1 MDLTIDRSSQMDR
14 SLRDGARREL
24 REAAVRPMLQK
35 PGPGYRLLVVALGAV
50 VALGLVAFVDQCVK
64 GLSVDD
70 YSNAA
75 FWDVNISN
83 FITIV
88 GVAYGGAVI
97 SAVLRLTGAGWR
109 APLTRIAEGVSVVAV
124 LVGGAC
130 IIPSLGRPERIW
142 EFFTR
147 PNFSSPLIWDAL
159 AIATYGFASVVF
171 FYLPL
176 IPDLVVA
183 KQTMGDRAGRLRTA
197 LWRALSRGWEGSPAQ
212 HRLLGRMTGFLA
224 ILIIPLA
231 VTVHSVL
238 GWAFAI
244 TSFRPWWSEE
254 LWAPLFV
261 IAALYSGIAL
271 VILSLAALRH
281 TYHLQNYIT
290 DRHFKLLGF
299 ILAPFG
305 ATYLYM
311 SVADFLPGAYHGEP
325 GTAAVFRQ
333 LFVGAYAP
341 WFWIFVVGGIIVPLL
356 IIALPQ
362 TRRVGWIVFAAA
374 LILPTFWLNRV
385 LMVIVP
391 ATYDMMNATFGVYS
405 WTWVNASI
413 TAGAM
418 AAVPLLILLLFRF
431 VPILSV
437 TEIEQLEAEQLETE
451 QLKAARL
458 EAVQLEI
465 AQLEA
470 VQLDGSEGRVP
481 LGALQEEVR

>member
-1 MDLTIDRSSQMDR
+1 MSTTDVDENSRDR
-14 SLRDGARREL
+14 ARREL

-35 PGPGYRLLVVALGAV
+35 PGRAYWLLVAPLAAV
-50 VALGLVAFVDQCVK
+50 VVLGLVAFGDQFINGFKVD
-64 GLSVDD
+64 G
-70 YSNAA
+70 YSDSA
-75 FWDVNISN
+75 FWDVNIAN
-83 FITIV
+83 FVTIV

-97 SAVLRLTGAGWR
+97 SAMLRLTGAAWR
-109 APLTRIAEGVSVVAV
+109 APLVRIAEGTSVVAV

-130 IIPSLGRPERIW
+130 IIPSLGRPERMW

-159 AIATYGFASVVF
+159 AIGTYAFASIVF

-183 KQTMGDRAGRLRTA
+183 ERTLGTRAGRLRLA
-197 LWRALSRGWEGSPAQ
+197 LWRVLSRGWRGSPAQ
-212 HRLLGRMTGFLA
+212 RRLLRRMTGFLA
-224 ILIIPLA
+224 VLVIPLA
-231 VTVHSVL
+231 VSVHSVL

-271 VILSLAALRH
+271 VIVSLAALRRAYGLH
-281 TYHLQNYIT
+281 DYIT
-290 DRHFKLLGF
+290 DRHFTR
-299 ILAPFG
+299 LAFVLVPFG
-305 ATYLYM
+305 AAYLYM

-325 GTAAVFRQ
+325 STAALFRQ
-333 LFVGAYAP
+333 LFVGTYAP
-341 WFWIFVVGGIIVPLL
+341 WFWIVIVGGIVIPLV
-356 IIALPQ
+356 IIALPR
-362 TRRVGWIVFAAA
+362 TRRVGWIVFASA
-374 LILPTFWLNRV
+374 LVLPTFWLNRV

-391 ATYDMMNATFGVYS
+391 STYDMITGHFGFYA

-418 AAVPLLILLLFRF
+418 AAIPLLILLLFRV

-437 TEIEQLEAEQLETE
+437 TEIEALAGEPAEERELEL
-451 QLKAARL
+451 
-458 EAVQLEI
+458 VV
-465 AQLEA
+465 AQPPKPRIW
-470 VQLDGSEGRVP
+470 VGVP
-481 LGALQEEVR
+481 QEDLLQ

>member
-1 MDLTIDRSSQMDR
+1 MGTAIDQSSLADQSTRDR
-14 SLRDGARREL
+14 ARREL

-35 PGPGYRLLVVALGAV
+35 PGRGFWYLVIPLGALVVLAV
-50 VALGLVAFVDQCVK
+50 VAFFDQVF
-64 GLSVDD
+64 GTLSVDH
-70 YSNAA
+70 YTNSA

-97 SAVLRLTGAGWR
+97 SAVLRLTGQSWR

-130 IIPSLGRPERIW
+130 ILPSLGRPARML
-142 EFFTR
+142 EFITR

-159 AIATYGFASVVF
+159 AIATYGFCSIVF

-176 IPDLVVA
+176 IPDMVVA
-183 KQTMGDRAGRLRTA
+183 RETMGDRAGRFRSA
-197 LWRALSRGWEGSPAQ
+197 LWRKLSWGWDGSSAQ
-212 HRLLGRMTGFLA
+212 RRLLHRATGVLA
-224 ILIIPLA
+224 VMVIPLA
-231 VTVHSVL
+231 VSVHSVL

-271 VILSLAALRH
+271 VIVSLAALRH
-281 TYHLQNYIT
+281 TYHLQAYIT

-305 ATYLYM
+305 AAYLYM
-311 SVADFLPGAYHGEP
+311 SVADFLPGAYHGES
-325 GTAAVFRQ
+325 GTAAVFRK

-341 WFWIFVVGGIIVPLL
+341 WFWIFVIGGIVVPLAIVL
-356 IIALPQ
+356 IPR

-374 LILPTFWLNRV
+374 IILPTFWINRV

-391 ATYDMMNATFGVYS
+391 ATYDMMNGTFGVYH

-413 TAGAM
+413 TVGAM
-418 AAVPLLILLLFRF
+418 AAVPLLIIVLFRF

-437 TEIEQLEAEQLETE
+437 TEIEELGTAPVYAPSDR
-451 QLKAARL
+451 AAD
-458 EAVQLEI
+458 Q
-465 AQLEA
+465 
-470 VQLDGSEGRVP
+470 VP
-481 LGALQEEVR
+481 LGAWREV

>member
-1 MDLTIDRSSQMDR
+1 M
-14 SLRDGARREL
+14 
-24 REAAVRPMLQK
+24 
-35 PGPGYRLLVVALGAV
+35 
-50 VALGLVAFVDQCVK
+50 VALGLVAFIVQLVE
-64 GLSVDD
+64 GLSVDN
-70 YSNAA
+70 YSNEA

-88 GVAYGGAVI
+88 GCAYGGAVI

-109 APLTRIAEGVSVVAV
+109 APLTRIAGGR
-124 LVGGAC
+124 VGGGSARRGAC
-130 IIPSLGRPERIW
+130 IIPSLGQPLRIW

-147 PNFSSPLIWDAL
+147 PNFSSPLIWDAI
-159 AIATYGFASVVF
+159 AIATYGFASIVF

-176 IPDLVVA
+176 IPDLVEA
-183 KQTMGDRAGRLRTA
+183 KQTMGNRAGRIRTA
-197 LWRALSRGWEGSPAQ
+197 LWRTLSRRWEGSPAQ
-212 HRLLGRMTGFLA
+212 RRLLGRMTGFLA

-281 TYHLQNYIT
+281 IYHLQNYIT

-305 ATYLYM
+305 AAYLYM
-311 SVADFLPGAYHGEP
+311 SVADFLPGSYHGEP

-333 LFVGAYAP
+333 LFVGTYAP
-341 WFWIFVVGGIIVPLL
+341 WFWIFVVGGMVVPLL
-356 IIALPQ
+356 IIALPR
-362 TRRVGWIVFAAA
+362 TRRRVGWIVFAAA

-391 ATYDMMNATFGVYS
+391 ATYDMINGTFGVYN

-413 TAGAM
+413 TIGAM
-418 AAVPLLILLLFRF
+418 ASVPLLLLLLFRF

-437 TEIEQLEAEQLETE
+437 TEIEQVELEQLEEIEQFELE
-451 QLKAARL
+451 QLAEIVQIHE
-458 EAVQLEI
+458 EAL
-465 AQLEA
+465 
-470 VQLDGSEGRVP
+470 SEPGR
-481 LGALQEEVR
+481 

>member
-1 MDLTIDRSSQMDR
+1 MDLTVDGTAVDESSHVDR
-14 SLRDGARREL
+14 SLRDRAREEL

-50 VALGLVAFVDQCVK
+50 VALGLAAFVYQFVK
-64 GLSVDD
+64 GLSVDN
-70 YSNAA
+70 YSDQA
-75 FWDVNISN
+75 FWDVNIAN

-88 GVAYGGAVI
+88 GIAYGGAVI
-97 SAVLRLTGAGWR
+97 SAVLRLTGASWR
-109 APLTRIAEGVSVVAV
+109 APLVRIAEGTSVVAV

-130 IIPSLGRPERIW
+130 IIPSLGRPERMW

-159 AIATYGFASVVF
+159 AIGTYTLASIVF

-176 IPDLVVA
+176 IPDLVIA
-183 KQTMGDRAGRLRTA
+183 KQTMGDRAGPLRTL
-197 LWRALSRGWEGSPAQ
+197 LWRALSRGWVGSPAQ
-212 HRLLGRMTGFLA
+212 HRLLGRMTGILA

-271 VILSLAALRH
+271 VIVSLAALRH
-281 TYHLQNYIT
+281 TYQLQDYIT
-290 DRHFKLLGF
+290 DRHFKRLGF
-299 ILAPFG
+299 ILVPFG

-311 SVADFLPGAYHGEP
+311 SVADFLPGSYHGQP
-325 GTAAVFRQ
+325 GTAAVFRT

-341 WFWIFVVGGIIVPLL
+341 WFWIVIVGGMVVPLL

-362 TRRVGWIVFAAA
+362 TRRVGWIVFAAG

-391 ATYDMMNATFGVYS
+391 STYDMINGTFGVYG
-405 WTWVNASI
+405 WTWVNISI
-413 TAGAM
+413 SAGGM

-437 TEIEQLEAEQLETE
+437 TEIEQLEGEQLVSEPLVSE
-451 QLKAARL
+451 QLVS
-458 EAVQLEI
+458 EQL
-465 AQLEA
+465 
-470 VQLDGSEGRVP
+470 VSSERRVW
-481 LGALQEEVR
+481 LGQPQEELS